1 MNLAVTWHGPA
12 RRGLR
17 RLDSSEQ
24 RRVVAA
30 VDLFA
35 ETGQGDVVKLTDV
48 RPPQYRLRVGPWRV
62 RFLVDREAGV
72 LQMLHVRH
80 RSKAYR

>member
-1 MNLAVTWHGPA
+1 MKLAVTWRGPA

-17 RLDSSEQ
+17 RLDPPER

-30 VDLFA
+30 VEIFA
-35 ETGQGDVVKLTDV
+35 ETGQGDVVKLTNV
-48 RPPQYRLRVGPWRV
+48 RPPQFRLRVGPWRV
-62 RFLVDREAGV
+62 RFLVDRETGV
-72 LQMLHVRH
+72 LQVLHVRH